1 MPLSGA
7 GWPVRHGLGLG
18 LFFSDLV
25 QVRLPVRLVLMQGPG
40 DCRGLLLSHLR
51 LGLANSAWACSAFA
65 WALAAFACD
74 LCLAWLLMIVSLA
87 WEPQR
92 AHLLGPGP

>member
-7 GWPVRHGLGLG
+7 GWPVRHGLGLFLG
-18 LFFSDLV
+18 DLP
-25 QVRLPVRLVLMQGPG
+25 QVRLPLRLVLVQGPG
-40 DCRGLLLSHLR
+40 QGRSLFLSHLR